1 MEGLFDNLLYIV
13 ITIVVLAFSMM
24 NKKKKTEQAQ
34 RQTSQKPKTIF
45 DPFEEIFA
53 EKETV
58 FEEEYDEEEEI
69 LQSDPEFRSILNDP
83 KTTSESGNLAFKPE
97 AKSDFQKIA
106 EEVSAK
112 KTPIQ
117 IEEDNM
123 ILDMNYDWDKEE
135 VMPEISEFDLKKAV
149 IYSEI
154 LNKKYQ

>member
-34 RQTSQKPKTIF
+34 RQPSQKPKSIF

-53 EKETV
+53 ERENV
-58 FEEEYDEEEEI
+58 IEDEYDEEEENR
-69 LQSDPEFRSILNDP
+69 QYEPEIRSILNDP
-83 KTTSESGNLAFKPE
+83 KSSYEPTNEAFNPDV
-97 AKSDFQKIA
+97 KSAFQKSA
-106 EEVSAK
+106 EEVPVK
-112 KTPIQ
+112 KTANQ
-117 IEEDNM
+117 IEEESM
-123 ILDMNYDWDKEE
+123 ILDMKYDWDSEE
-135 VMPEISEFDLKKAV
+135 IMPEIAEFDLRKAV